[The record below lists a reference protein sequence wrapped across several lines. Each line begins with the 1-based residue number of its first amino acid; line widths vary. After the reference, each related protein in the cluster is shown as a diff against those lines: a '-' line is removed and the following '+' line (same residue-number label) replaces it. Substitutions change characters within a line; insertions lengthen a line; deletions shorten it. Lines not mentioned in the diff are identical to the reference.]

1 MDVPTSIGV
10 KKKGEGTDGI
20 ELEAIT
26 ATSPIISAAGLR
38 PLSINATTQSIT
50 NSWLANCCRGKC
62 FTRRNNSSN
71 DSNRNNNRQQSNN
84 GEHEQ
89 GESNTDPKE

>member
-38 PLSINATTQSIT
+38 PLSNANATTQSIT
-50 NSWLANCCRGKC
+50 NNWLANCCRGKC
-62 FTRRNNSSN
+62 FTRRNNSN
-71 DSNRNNNRQQSNN
+71 NSNRNNNRQQSNN
-84 GEHEQ
+84 GEHDQ
-89 GESNTDPKE
+89 GEGSTDPKE